1 MLAAGTWNLEPW
13 SLLQPEA
20 MTAASTDMRLHF
32 LGLSRT
38 QKHLDSSNRTKIS
51 LPPDPLQRN
60 VHRTLTDG
68 QAELLE
74 KVLILVLALVLML
87 VLMVWWFDDSN
98 SPLLFS
104 PLPLFKVITTFT
116 LCGSLPVPHIS
127 L

>member
-1 MLAAGTWNLEPW
+1 MI
-13 SLLQPEA
+13 
-20 MTAASTDMRLHF
+20 AASTDMRLHF

-51 LPPDPLQRN
+51 FPPDPLQRN

-74 KVLILVLALVLML
+74 KVLVLILVLVLVLVLML

-98 SPLLFS
+98 FLLLFS
-104 PLPLFKVITTFT
+104 PLPLFKVITTST
-116 LCGSLPVPHIS
+116 LCGSVPVPHIS

>member
-1 MLAAGTWNLEPW
+1 MI
-13 SLLQPEA
+13 
-20 MTAASTDMRLHF
+20 AASTDMRLHF

-51 LPPDPLQRN
+51 FPPDPLQRT

-74 KVLILVLALVLML
+74 KVLVLILVLVLVLVLML

-104 PLPLFKVITTFT
+104 PLPLFKVITTST
-116 LCGSLPVPHIS
+116 LCGSVPVPHIS